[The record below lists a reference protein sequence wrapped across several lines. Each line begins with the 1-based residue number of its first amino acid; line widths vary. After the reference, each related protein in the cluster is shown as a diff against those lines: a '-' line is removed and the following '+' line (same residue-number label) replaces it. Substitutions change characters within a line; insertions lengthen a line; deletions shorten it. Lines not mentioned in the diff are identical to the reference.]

1 LYYKELMEN
10 KMPNSDGTGPQGK
23 GAMTGR
29 KRGNC
34 LNSNKT
40 QIADPENQNIEEN
53 GVASGEENG
62 VASGLGQGGKPH
74 GCGRGKCFGGGN
86 GHGRGAGNT

>member
-1 LYYKELMEN
+1 
-10 KMPNSDGTGPQGK
+10 MPNSDGTGPQGK

-53 GVASGEENG
+53 GVASG
-62 VASGLGQGGKPH
+62 LGQGGKPH

-86 GHGRGAGNT
+86 GHGRGQGKGNGRGAGNT